1 LRQKADPGE
10 PTPWPDVHDA
20 PCERRVRHTTS
31 GGKSAPAFSAV
42 TPAPQR
48 SGGVGWMKA
57 AFQAALGALRM
68 WSGDAMLGAAF
79 VAQIARA
86 IIKLL
91 VLPRSLRRAR
101 KRHIG
106 ITPRPPMRLVAV
118 RALQYRI
125 TLSKPIETGEVGH
138 DASRDFSICLG
149 ASDNNHGNHGT
160 LPVEAILKRKCGKFY
175 WRQ

>member
-1 LRQKADPGE
+1 
-10 PTPWPDVHDA
+10 
-20 PCERRVRHTTS
+20 
-31 GGKSAPAFSAV
+31 
-42 TPAPQR
+42 
-48 SGGVGWMKA
+48 MKA

-106 ITPRPPMRLVAV
+106 ITPRPSMRLVAV

-125 TLSKPIETGEVGH
+125 ALSKPIETGEVGH
-138 DASRDFSICLG
+138 DAGRDFSICLG
-149 ASDNNHGNHGT
+149 ALEDNHGDH
-160 LPVEAILKRKCGKFY
+160 AILLQGGTIQTMRGNFY
-175 WRQ
+175 CWP